1 MIDETWEMNMHHNP
15 IDEETEY
22 VLKKHQNLILK
33 NTDEFVTYIHLS
45 EKARKTAIKQRVYH
59 EKLKDFAVIDQ
70 DENLMAETSR
80 LDSRPKSNF
89 KSSKRVGHQ
98 HPGPQVCVKHN
109 RVEDIEHSNF

>member
-45 EKARKTAIKQRVYH
+45 EKARKTAIK
-59 EKLKDFAVIDQ
+59 
-70 DENLMAETSR
+70 
-80 LDSRPKSNF
+80 
-89 KSSKRVGHQ
+89 
-98 HPGPQVCVKHN
+98 
-109 RVEDIEHSNF
+109 